1 MFYDN
6 DAMNNAVNS
15 VRYLLK
21 SFLIFSFT
29 IL

>member
-15 VRYLLK
+15 VCYLLK